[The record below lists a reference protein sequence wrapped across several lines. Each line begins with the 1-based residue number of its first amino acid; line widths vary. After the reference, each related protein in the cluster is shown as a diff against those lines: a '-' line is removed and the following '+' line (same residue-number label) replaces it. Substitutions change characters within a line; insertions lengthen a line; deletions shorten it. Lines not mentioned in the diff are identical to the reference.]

1 MENINYANIAN
12 NLLGD
17 ELYCKFI
24 KQISKDYKKG
34 NIVDFGKKVVN
45 SCCFLLIMI
54 GMSKKVKIDNVKIC
68 LEDEI
73 VEISCKEFAMKYE
86 HYIKQIEN
94 NMFQAVKSMT

>member
-1 MENINYANIAN
+1 
-12 NLLGD
+12 
-17 ELYCKFI
+17 
-24 KQISKDYKKG
+24 
-34 NIVDFGKKVVN
+34 
-45 SCCFLLIMI
+45 
-54 GMSKKVKIDNVKIC
+54 MSKKVKIDNVKIC